1 MSSREKIRDIEKAR
15 SIFAYEKV
23 EKAINE
29 LEPKDRKEYKAYCKK
44 IPSLIQTNGLSATF
58 AFMFSKRTGTYMF
71 IYNQVDEWLK
81 KQYTNDNNI
90 NNDTKLME
98 RLVRLDSTKYRKVTI
113 EVLALF
119 SWLRR
124 FAEGRISRDG

>member
-1 MSSREKIRDIEKAR
+1 MPIRNIEKERA
-15 SIFAYEKV
+15 IKAYEKV
-23 EKAINE
+23 EIAISK
-29 LEPKDRKEYKAYCKK
+29 LDVKSRKEYKAYCKK

-58 AFMFSKRTGTYMF
+58 AFMFSKRTGTYVF

-81 KQYTNDNNI
+81 ERYESDNSI

-98 RLVRLDSTKYRKVTI
+98 RLIRLDSAKYRKVTI

-124 FAEGRISRDG
+124 FAEGKIPKDG

>member
-1 MSSREKIRDIEKAR
+1 MPVRDIEKKRA
-15 SIFAYEKV
+15 IVAYGKV
-23 EKAINE
+23 DSAISE
-29 LEPKDRKEYKAYCKK
+29 LDVKSRKEYKAYCKK

-58 AFMFSKRTGTYMF
+58 AFMFSKRTGTYFF

-81 KQYTNDNNI
+81 ERYESDNSI
-90 NNDTKLME
+90 NSDTDLIE
-98 RLVRLDSTKYRKVTI
+98 RLINLDSAKYRKVTI

-124 FAEGRISRDG
+124 FAEGKISKDG

>member
-1 MSSREKIRDIEKAR
+1 MSIRDLEKER
-15 SIFAYEKV
+15 TVFAYAKV
-23 EKAINE
+23 DEAIA
-29 LEPKDRKEYKAYCKK
+29 KQIKGSEYKAYCKK

-58 AFMFSKRTGTYMF
+58 AFMFSKRTGTYIF

-81 KQYTNDNNI
+81 KRYENDNSI
-90 NNDTKLME
+90 NSDEELIE
-98 RLVRLDSTKYRKVTI
+98 RLIKLESAKYRKVTI